1 MVHHPQRAAALI
13 VASAFMFA
21 LTGATVKA
29 ASARLPYTEV
39 VFFRSALGLVALL
52 PWLVRG
58 GLRGLATATPGLH
71 LLRGTTGLAAMYC
84 FFYALGHLELAT
96 AVLLNYSAP
105 LFIPFIAAVWL
116 GEPVPRSLR
125 WGIPLGFVGIALIL
139 QPGLAWP
146 GRGAMLDPAALIGVA
161 AGLLAAV
168 SFVAI
173 RRLHASEPTTRIV
186 FYFGV
191 ISTGVSALPLLWTW
205 QTPDPA
211 LWGLLAAMG
220 VCATAGQL
228 LLTRAYA
235 LAPAA
240 QVGPFTYT
248 VVVFSA
254 LLGWALWGEVPG
266 PWASLGTVLV
276 VVAGILAIQH
286 RSRSGAAE

>member
-1 MVHHPQRAAALI
+1 MIHQPQRAAVLI
-13 VASAFMFA
+13 IASAFMFA

-29 ASARLPYTEV
+29 ASVALPYTEV
-39 VFFRSALGLVALL
+39 VFFRSALGLIALG

-58 GLRGLATATPGLH
+58 GVQGLTTAAPGLH
-71 LLRGTTGLAAMYC
+71 LFRGLTGVAAMYC

-105 LFIPFIAAVWL
+105 LFIPFIAALWL

-125 WGIPLGFVGIALIL
+125 WAIPIGFVGIALIL
-139 QPGLAWP
+139 QPGLFIP
-146 GRGAMLDPAALIGVA
+146 TGGGRFDPAALIGVA
-161 AGLLAAV
+161 AGMLAAV
-168 SFVAI
+168 SFVTI

-191 ISTGVSALPLLWTW
+191 ISTLISAVPLAWTW
-205 QTPDPA
+205 RTPDPA

-220 VCATAGQL
+220 ISATGGQL

-248 VVVFSA
+248 VVLFSA
-254 LLGWALWGEVPG
+254 ALGWFWWDEVPG
-266 PWASLGTVLV
+266 PWAVIGTLLV
-276 VVAGILAIQH
+276 VLAGVLAIQH
-286 RSRSGAAE
+286 RKPSGASA